1 MKKKIVISLVFILFL
16 LLAELTVLASQEL
29 TLKALTDKETYSVG
43 DKITFTVDWNEGMQA
58 AGFTLEYDE
67 SKLKLES
74 AEINDTF
81 YNSDTEGLIKVNWA
95 SMEEVDYSKMTFVF
109 KAISEGT
116 ATISITEAKA
126 FADEN
131 LVSPSSYNINTF
143 GTKQI
148 TIKAVEPT
156 DDEEINKEP
165 DKEPEKKP
173 LDKENVMKD
182 ETTSK
187 EKLPQTGMNTF
198 VIFTTILI
206 FVFGVV
212 GFIKYKGLS
221 EI

>member
-1 MKKKIVISLVFILFL
+1 MKNKTIITLVFILFL
-16 LLAELTVLASQEL
+16 LLTELTVLASEEL
-29 TLKALTDKETYSVG
+29 TLKALTDKETYLVD
-43 DKITFTVDWNEGMQA
+43 DKITFTVDWDKGMQA

-74 AEINDTF
+74 AEIKDTF

-95 SMEEVDYSKMTFVF
+95 SMEEVDYTKMTFVF
-109 KAISEGT
+109 KATSEGT
-116 ATISITEAKA
+116 TTISITEAKA

-148 TIKAVEPT
+148 TINAADPT
-156 DDEEINKEP
+156 DDKETNNEP
-165 DKEPEKKP
+165 DKELDEKP
-173 LDKENVMKD
+173 LDKENVIKD

-187 EKLPQTGMNTF
+187 EELPQTGMKTF
-198 VIFTTILI
+198 VIFTITLI
-206 FVFGVV
+206 FAIGVV
-212 GFIKYKGLS
+212 VFIKYRELS

>member
-1 MKKKIVISLVFILFL
+1 MKKKKIITLLFTLFL
-16 LLAELTVLASQEL
+16 LSIGLKVWASEEL
-29 TLKALTDKETYSVG
+29 TLKALTDKETYSVD
-43 DKITFTVDWNEGMQA
+43 DKITFTVDWDKGMQA

-95 SMEEVDYSKMTFVF
+95 SMEEVDYTKMTFVF
-109 KAISEGT
+109 KAIAQGT

-131 LVSPSSYNINTF
+131 LISPSSYNINAF

-148 TIKAVEPT
+148 SINAVEPT
-156 DDEEINKEP
+156 DDKELEKEP
-165 DKEPEKKP
+165 DEKP
-173 LDKENVMKD
+173 LDKDNVIKD

-198 VIFTTILI
+198 VIFTTIII
-206 FVFGVV
+206 FAFGAV